1 MTTTQVEFIT
11 VNPGEVMKVGKL
23 NRRKVRIQVM
33 KDFRR
38 KERQHQGLLLSTYAY
53 EKGCTCTHSQRL

>member
-1 MTTTQVEFIT
+1 MATLQIEFISFD
-11 VNPGEVMKVGKL
+11 PRDHGSIHKE

-38 KERQHQGLLLSTYAY
+38 KERERQGTSRHEFPLHLTS
-53 EKGCTCTHSQRL
+53 H